1 MYALNAIAHYGIYQK
16 QNNMTQT
23 LAKKEMTIKELIAA
37 PYVAKRFNDVLG
49 AKAPAFVASVLQ
61 AVSSNDLL
69 SKAEPNSILNAAM
82 VAATINLPIN
92 QNLGF
97 AYIIPYKNVA
107 QFQMGYK
114 GFIQLAMRSGQFQTL
129 NVTDVRQGELK
140 GFDRLSGQM
149 DFVWADK
156 DRDTLPVI
164 GFVAYMKL
172 TNGFEKSFYMTA
184 AELKKHGAKFSQSAK
199 KGYGLWVEDFDSMAK
214 KTCIKLLLSRYAPM
228 TTEMS
233 TAQLADQAVIKKENE
248 FEYIDNEEDTYEKID
263 DEVTAKIMGAKDLHE
278 LVAITQDIK
287 KTIGS
292 EYTRSITEVYGVRK
306 KELEDL

>member
-1 MYALNAIAHYGIYQK
+1 
-16 QNNMTQT
+16 MTQT